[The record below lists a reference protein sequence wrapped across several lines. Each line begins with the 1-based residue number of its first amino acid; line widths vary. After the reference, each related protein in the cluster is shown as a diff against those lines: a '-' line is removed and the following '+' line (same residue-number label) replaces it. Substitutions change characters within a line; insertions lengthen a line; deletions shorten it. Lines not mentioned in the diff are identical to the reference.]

1 MTDTPE
7 EIAKRMSAVAEDI
20 SHKGVIMPLSHIVD
34 RLDEAA
40 SLIRQQAA
48 EIERLTRERDEARA
62 REVKVRWED
71 YGAFIGPFR
80 VGMISQDEIDPPKWV
95 PIVYFGTTGDVGLP
109 ESEARAAVEAEVR
122 KMMEG

>member
-62 REVKVRWED
+62 REVKVRWEGD
-71 YGAFIGPFR
+71 FASIGSYRIGRIGQRPDGQYGTYIIRSGEIGCSP
-80 VGMISQDEIDPPKWV
+80 
-95 PIVYFGTTGDVGLP
+95 T